1 MPAANPPPAMASAA
15 TTPITMCVLFILF
28 LLWSPLLVSQ
38 RFDRVEAS
46 GAHRRV
52 EPEDDADHD
61 GHTDRDDHGAAGDEK
76 RQVRRLRDP
85 MDDLGARPA
94 KEDAKHAPGAGDPD
108 GPGAGARG
116 RVA

>member
-52 EPEDDADHD
+52 EPEDDADHH
-61 GHTDRDDHGAAGDEK
+61 GHTDRDDHGAAGDQK
-76 RQVRRLRDP
+76 RQVRCLRDP
-85 MDDLGARPA
+85 MAEL
-94 KEDAKHAPGAGDPD
+94 
-108 GPGAGARG
+108 GAGA
-116 RVA
+116 AKAASDADAE